1 MTHAMNALEL
11 NPDCDLN
18 IAFVEDDYM
27 TELHIKWMDE
37 PGTTD
42 VLSFPMDMPEEPGQ
56 AVTLGDIVISPVV
69 AAAQALQQ
77 GHSTEHEIYILATHG
92 LLHII
97 GYDHADKADEKIMF
111 ELQEKIVTDWEKRS
125 CHGAHQIMDAGMD
138 RSSRSMFQARNQG
151 APPLQLLGFGSKMV
165 VTGDVT
171 QIDLPNGQNSGLRVI
186 RDILKDINLVLS

>member
-1 MTHAMNALEL
+1 MTIEVTNTSGQLVPTAEMTSLMTHAMKALDL
-11 NPDCDLN
+11 NPECDLN

-42 VLSFPMDMPEEPGQ
+42 VLSFPMDMPEEPGE

-97 GYDHADKADEKIMF
+97 GYDHADTTDEKIMF

-125 CHGAHQIMDAGMD
+125 
-138 RSSRSMFQARNQG
+138 
-151 APPLQLLGFGSKMV
+151 
-165 VTGDVT
+165 
-171 QIDLPNGQNSGLRVI
+171 
-186 RDILKDINLVLS
+186 

>member
-1 MTHAMNALEL
+1 MTIEVTNTSGQLVPTAEMTSLMTHAMKALDL
-11 NPDCDLN
+11 NPECDLN

-42 VLSFPMDMPEEPGQ
+42 VLSFPMNMPEEPGE

-69 AAAQALQQ
+69 AAAQALTQ

-97 GYDHADKADEKIMF
+97 GYDHADKNEEKVMF
-111 ELQEKIVTDWEKRS
+111 DLQEKIVTDWEKRS
-125 CHGAHQIMDAGMD
+125 
-138 RSSRSMFQARNQG
+138 
-151 APPLQLLGFGSKMV
+151 
-165 VTGDVT
+165 
-171 QIDLPNGQNSGLRVI
+171 
-186 RDILKDINLVLS
+186 

>member
-1 MTHAMNALEL
+1 MTIEVTNTSGQLVPTTEIVSLMTHAMNALDL
-11 NPDCDLN
+11 NVDCDLN

-42 VLSFPMDMPEEPGQ
+42 VLSFPMDMPEEPGE

-69 AAAQALQQ
+69 AAAQALTQ

-111 ELQEKIVTDWEKRS
+111 ELQEKIVSDWEKRS
-125 CHGAHQIMDAGMD
+125 
-138 RSSRSMFQARNQG
+138 
-151 APPLQLLGFGSKMV
+151 
-165 VTGDVT
+165 
-171 QIDLPNGQNSGLRVI
+171 
-186 RDILKDINLVLS
+186 

>member
-1 MTHAMNALEL
+1 MTIEVTNTSGQLVPTTEITSLMTHAMKALEL
-11 NPDCDLN
+11 NPNCDLN

-42 VLSFPMDMPEEPGQ
+42 VLSFPMDMPEEPGE

-69 AAAQALQQ
+69 AAAHALQQ

-97 GYDHADKADEKIMF
+97 GYDHADAADEKIMF

-125 CHGAHQIMDAGMD
+125 
-138 RSSRSMFQARNQG
+138 
-151 APPLQLLGFGSKMV
+151 
-165 VTGDVT
+165 
-171 QIDLPNGQNSGLRVI
+171 
-186 RDILKDINLVLS
+186 

>member
-1 MTHAMNALEL
+1 MTIEVTNTSGQLVPTTEITSLLTHAMNALEL

-42 VLSFPMDMPEEPGQ
+42 VLSFPMDMPEEPGE

-69 AAAQALQQ
+69 AAAQAITQ

-97 GYDHADKADEKIMF
+97 GYDHADTADEKIMF
-111 ELQEKIVTDWEKRS
+111 ELQEKIVTDWEK
-125 CHGAHQIMDAGMD
+125 
-138 RSSRSMFQARNQG
+138 SS
-151 APPLQLLGFGSKMV
+151 
-165 VTGDVT
+165 
-171 QIDLPNGQNSGLRVI
+171 
-186 RDILKDINLVLS
+186 

>member
-1 MTHAMNALEL
+1 MTIEVTNTSGQLVPTTEITSLMTHAMNALEL

-42 VLSFPMDMPEEPGQ
+42 VLSFPMDMPEEPGE

-111 ELQEKIVTDWEKRS
+111 ELQEKIVSEWEKRS
-125 CHGAHQIMDAGMD
+125 
-138 RSSRSMFQARNQG
+138 
-151 APPLQLLGFGSKMV
+151 
-165 VTGDVT
+165 
-171 QIDLPNGQNSGLRVI
+171 
-186 RDILKDINLVLS
+186 

>member
-1 MTHAMNALEL
+1 MTIEVTNTSGQLVPTAEMTSLMTHALHALEL

-42 VLSFPMDMPEEPGQ
+42 VLSFPMDMPEEPGE
-56 AVTLGDIVISPVV
+56 AVTLGDIVISPIV
-69 AAAQALQQ
+69 AAAQALTQ

-97 GYDHADKADEKIMF
+97 GYDHADKAEEKVMF
-111 ELQEKIVTDWEKRS
+111 DLQEKIVTDWEKRS
-125 CHGAHQIMDAGMD
+125 
-138 RSSRSMFQARNQG
+138 
-151 APPLQLLGFGSKMV
+151 
-165 VTGDVT
+165 
-171 QIDLPNGQNSGLRVI
+171 
-186 RDILKDINLVLS
+186 

>member
-1 MTHAMNALEL
+1 MTIEVTNTSGQLVPTAEMTSLMTHAMKALDL
-11 NPDCDLN
+11 NPECDLN

-42 VLSFPMDMPEEPGQ
+42 VLSFPMDMPEEPGE

-69 AAAQALQQ
+69 AAAQALTQ

-97 GYDHADKADEKIMF
+97 GYDHADKAEEKVMF
-111 ELQEKIVTDWEKRS
+111 DLQEKLVTDWEKRS
-125 CHGAHQIMDAGMD
+125 
-138 RSSRSMFQARNQG
+138 
-151 APPLQLLGFGSKMV
+151 
-165 VTGDVT
+165 
-171 QIDLPNGQNSGLRVI
+171 
-186 RDILKDINLVLS
+186 

>member
-1 MTHAMNALEL
+1 MTIEVTNTSGQLVPTAEMTSLMTHAMKALDL
-11 NPDCDLN
+11 NPECDLN

-42 VLSFPMDMPEEPGQ
+42 VLSFPMDMPEEPGE

-69 AAAQALQQ
+69 AAAQALTQ

-97 GYDHADKADEKIMF
+97 GYDHAYKNEEKVMF
-111 ELQEKIVTDWEKRS
+111 DLQEKIVTDWEKRS
-125 CHGAHQIMDAGMD
+125 
-138 RSSRSMFQARNQG
+138 
-151 APPLQLLGFGSKMV
+151 
-165 VTGDVT
+165 
-171 QIDLPNGQNSGLRVI
+171 
-186 RDILKDINLVLS
+186 